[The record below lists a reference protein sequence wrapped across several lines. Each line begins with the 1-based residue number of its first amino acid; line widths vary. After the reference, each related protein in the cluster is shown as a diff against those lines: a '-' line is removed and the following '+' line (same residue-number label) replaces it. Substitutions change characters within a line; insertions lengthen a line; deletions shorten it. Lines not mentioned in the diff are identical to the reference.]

1 VLNIPQITDRVQ
13 DSRPTDVMVRND
25 VRRSWEKAET
35 PFPGADH
42 KSDEDI
48 RVAVIAYTVG
58 YQYIR
63 KREK

>member
-1 VLNIPQITDRVQ
+1 VLNIPQITERVQ
-13 DSRPTDVMVRND
+13 DSTAVMVRNA

-42 KSDEDI
+42 KSNEDI

-58 YQYIR
+58 YQYNIR
-63 KREK
+63 MREK